1 MLLMMLTLVILAV
14 YFHLVSHNVDLSK
27 YGWVPLLGF
36 IVYVLGFS
44 AGIGPI
50 SWLMMGEI
58 LPTRIRGV
66 AASLVVSFNWGCTF
80 VVTKTF
86 QDLLGEYAEKE
97 TNRRRN

>member
-1 MLLMMLTLVILAV
+1 MSMLFMMVTLFILAL
-14 YFHLVSHNVDLSK
+14 YFYLVSLKTDLTS

-66 AASLVVSFNWGCTF
+66 AASIVVSFNWGCTF

-86 QDLLGEYAEKE
+86 QDLLGE
-97 TNRRRN
+97 